1 MWKLQINNGL
11 VKEIIVSLYNGIQWS
26 QSKLQHR
33 ILMDVEKHS
42 FFFLNAHIRQRL
54 PKHKLDFPLSPLATE
69 NSNCLRGFFSLN
81 SMEGP
86 VLPDEFVSAFVMS
99 IKRKGILA
107 RARRIFS
114 EGFWELRSELLSV
127 GQWVREEKE
136 DFKKDVICLVKILG
150 VEWFQAAMMCKHWTT
165 GLSVVGTEM
174 SLKDIYQPP
183 TVFTSFSSS
192 LVA

>member
-1 MWKLQINNGL
+1 
-11 VKEIIVSLYNGIQWS
+11 
-26 QSKLQHR
+26 
-33 ILMDVEKHS
+33 
-42 FFFLNAHIRQRL
+42 
-54 PKHKLDFPLSPLATE
+54 
-69 NSNCLRGFFSLN
+69 
-81 SMEGP
+81 MEGP
-86 VLPDEFVSAFVMS
+86 VLPDEFLWAFVMS

-136 DFKKDVICLVKILG
+136 DFKKDVICLVKIFG
-150 VEWFQAAMMCKHWTT
+150 VKWFQAAMICKHWTT
-165 GLSVVGTEM
+165 GLSIVGTEM

-192 LVA
+192 LVAQKIIKTLPAIQETQVWSLGEDDPLEKEMATHSIFMPRESHGQRSLVGYSPWGHKRVGHNWATNTHTYTYVMID